1 MGSYL
6 SLLNQHSS
14 FKTGFNIDSQVIRGK
29 DQKQQMGSTNGDD
42 EFRITNAEFN
52 LNPIDDIHDELKDEY

>member
-1 MGSYL
+1 
-6 SLLNQHSS
+6 
-14 FKTGFNIDSQVIRGK
+14 
-29 DQKQQMGSTNGDD
+29 MGSTNGDD